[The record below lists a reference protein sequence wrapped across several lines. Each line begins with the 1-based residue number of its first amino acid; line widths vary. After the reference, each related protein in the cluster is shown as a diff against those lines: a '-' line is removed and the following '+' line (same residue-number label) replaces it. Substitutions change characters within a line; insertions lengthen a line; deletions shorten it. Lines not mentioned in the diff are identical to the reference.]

1 MRGIAY
7 LISMRIL
14 CAFGVFGGLAAA
26 QSLNCDLTEYHARD
40 GLHAAMVQGELEV
53 AWAGDH
59 GQELRARFTLR
70 DAHPLVRQL
79 AVRGAGGGWKVLA
92 RDLTPEFEVVSGRR
106 RISDQQLAPLRALGI
121 ALTPELIDR
130 EKWNAFWED
139 RKSTRL
145 NSSHSQ

>member
-14 CAFGVFGGLAAA
+14 CAFCVFGGLAAA
-26 QSLNCDLTEYHARD
+26 QSLNCDLTQYHARD
-40 GLHAAMVQGELEV
+40 GLHAEMVQGELEV

-79 AVRGAGGGWKVLA
+79 AARGAGRGSKGLA
-92 RDLTPEFEVVSGRR
+92 RDP
-106 RISDQQLAPLRALGI
+106 APAVAAVGG
-121 ALTPELIDR
+121 A
-130 EKWNAFWED
+130 
-139 RKSTRL
+139 
-145 NSSHSQ
+145 